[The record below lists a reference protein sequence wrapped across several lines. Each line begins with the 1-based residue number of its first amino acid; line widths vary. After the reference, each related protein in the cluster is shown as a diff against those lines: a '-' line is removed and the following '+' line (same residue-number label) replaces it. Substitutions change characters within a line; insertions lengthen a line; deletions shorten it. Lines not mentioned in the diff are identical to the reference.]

1 MNTTTG
7 QESFDPI
14 ATRTRRR
21 IMRRL
26 VPFLFILYVFNY
38 MGRVNIGY
46 AALQLMGD
54 LHFSNAVF
62 GFGSGIFFIGYFLF
76 QIPQTMLVEVWSARK
91 FLGLALLFSGGLS
104 IVMGMIVDAHQFY
117 WVRFLLGIAEAGF
130 FPGVIV
136 YITHWYIREDRA
148 KAVAMF
154 YAAVPASNMVGA
166 GLAAWLMTIH
176 WLGYSGWRWMLVLE
190 AVPQV
195 ILGIVTFFYL
205 TDRPKDARW
214 LREDERMW
222 ITAALEREQGK
233 TARKTYKVWEALR
246 DPRVLLLAAVYF
258 AFNTNSVSLA
268 IWLPKIVQGVSG
280 VSMLTVILI
289 TGIPWLF
296 AVPAMLLS
304 ARHSDKTGERRWHTA
319 AALLVVSFA
328 LGMSYLAGHHLV
340 LAMAAF
346 SVAMM
351 ALYSVPSP
359 FWALSSGVMS
369 GAGAAAAASV
379 ALINSVG
386 NLGGFVGPYAIG
398 FLRDQTGTYST
409 GIFYLIGVSL
419 IGGLLVLLG
428 LRPSSPDK
436 TG

>member
-1 MNTTTG
+1 
-7 QESFDPI
+7 
-14 ATRTRRR
+14 
-21 IMRRL
+21 
-26 VPFLFILYVFNY
+26 
-38 MGRVNIGY
+38 
-46 AALQLMGD
+46 
-54 LHFSNAVF
+54 
-62 GFGSGIFFIGYFLF
+62 
-76 QIPQTMLVEVWSARK
+76 
-91 FLGLALLFSGGLS
+91 
-104 IVMGMIVDAHQFY
+104 
-117 WVRFLLGIAEAGF
+117 
-130 FPGVIV
+130 
-136 YITHWYIREDRA
+136 
-148 KAVAMF
+148 
-154 YAAVPASNMVGA
+154 MVGA